1 MSLCTSLREN
11 ITSEWDL
18 CSACCGRKETWQ
30 SVRRRACLYEKKI
43 QWDYLFIEQ
52 RITNVQ
58 YLWKQ
63 FACERWDV
71 SDLYPLMSTKEPG
84 SAFLIGCHLGD
95 AHPNEKT
102 NSRCC
107 TWYKLW
113 ESQGGLWHV
122 LLYTHTHLLHLSPLR
137 LTPSGHNV
145 TGFSS
150 QSQSK
155 DQQAASKCVEKKRS
169 PGRYSVLSMNLT
181 INHLNGSLRGPVCRV

>member
-1 MSLCTSLREN
+1 MAECEKT
-11 ITSEWDL
+11 
-18 CSACCGRKETWQ
+18 
-30 SVRRRACLYEKKI
+30 CLLVWKKNK
-43 QWDYLFIEQ
+43 QWDYLCIEQ
-52 RITNVQ
+52 RITYVQ

-95 AHPNEKT
+95 AHPNERT

-107 TWYKLW
+107 TWYNLW
-113 ESQGGLWHV
+113 ESQGDCDTYYCIL
-122 LLYTHTHLLHLSPLR
+122 THTCSICLLLQ

-150 QSQSK
+150 QSQRK

-169 PGRYSVLSMNLT
+169 PGCYLVLSMNLT
-181 INHLNGSLRGPVCRV
+181 ISHLNGSLRGPVCRV